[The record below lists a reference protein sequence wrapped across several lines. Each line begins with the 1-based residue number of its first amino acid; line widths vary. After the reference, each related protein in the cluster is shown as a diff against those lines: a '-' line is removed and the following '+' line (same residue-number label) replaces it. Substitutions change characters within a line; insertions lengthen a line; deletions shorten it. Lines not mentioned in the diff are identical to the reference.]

1 MARARR
7 GARKQAA
14 RVSRCARGARTCR
27 TPALRRGALG
37 SRPTVVAPAD
47 VAQRGL
53 RARWSL
59 TARTGWTLA
68 RECECWLMQVGQ

>member
-7 GARKQAA
+7 GARKRAV
-14 RVSRCARGARTCR
+14 RVSCCARSARTCR

-37 SRPTVVAPAD
+37 SRSTVVAPVE

-59 TARTGWTLA
+59 TARAG
-68 RECECWLMQVGQ
+68 